1 VTLTGATGLIGRPLV
16 AALRARGAELT
27 VLSRDPERAR
37 ARLSE
42 PGRAPVR
49 ALRWDPPREAAPA
62 DALRGRDAVIN
73 LAGES
78 ISQRWSARAK
88 RAIRDSRVGGTR
100 SLLAGLAVSEPRPHA
115 LVSASAVGY
124 YGAHGEEPLDED
136 APAGHDFLAEVCAE
150 WEAEAARAGALG
162 MRVVQLRTGVVLST
176 GGGALASLLLPFRL
190 GLGGPVAGGR
200 QYMSWI
206 HIADEVALMLAALED
221 ERFSG
226 PINATAPEPVTNGE
240 FSRALGRALHRPA
253 LVPVPGPAL
262 RLAFG
267 EMAQVI
273 TAGARVLPA
282 RALVLGFAFAHTH
295 LQEALAHLL
304 AGGERS

>member
-1 VTLTGATGLIGRPLV
+1 MTLTGATGLIGRPLV

-27 VLSRDPERAR
+27 VLSRDPDRAR

-42 PGRAPVR
+42 SGRPVQ
-49 ALRWDPPREAAPA
+49 ALRWDPPREPAPA
-62 DALRGRDAVIN
+62 EALRGRDAVIN

-88 RAIRDSRVGGTR
+88 RAIRESRVDGTR
-100 SLLAGLAVSEPRPHA
+100 NLLAGLAAVEPRPRI
-115 LVSASAVGY
+115 LLSASAVGY

-136 APAGHDFLAEVCAE
+136 APPGHDFLAEVCAA
-150 WEAEAARAGALG
+150 WEAEAAGAGALG
-162 MRVVQLRTGVVLST
+162 MRVVQLRTGVVLARE
-176 GGGALASLLLPFRL
+176 GGALASLLLPFRL

-206 HIADEVALMLAALED
+206 HIGDHVALVLAALED
-221 ERFSG
+221 ERFGG

-240 FSRALGRALHRPA
+240 FSRALGRAVHRPA
-253 LVPVPGPAL
+253 VVPVPGLAL
-262 RLAFG
+262 RVAFG

-273 TAGARVLPA
+273 TGGARVLPA
-282 RALVLGFAFAHTH
+282 RALMLGFRFAHAH
-295 LQEALAHLL
+295 VQEALEHLL
-304 AGGERS
+304 AGGERN